1 MPLTLECWCRVTT
14 SMNRRRRTVVF
25 VAEDLVVGKSIRRNY
40 SRSRY
45 MTGCPNQVR
54 SVTYRVQL
62 LGDQDD
68 PAEDE
73 LVNWFVEGKGLLLD
87 VYTKTDADG
96 YAIARV
102 QYLIGETG
110 ESKVLA
116 RVAC

>member
-1 MPLTLECWCRVTT
+1 MLDQDRH
-14 SMNRRRRTVVF
+14 
-25 VAEDLVVGKSIRRNY
+25 ADA
-40 SRSRY
+40 
-45 MTGCPNQVR
+45 
-54 SVTYRVQL
+54 
-62 LGDQDD
+62 DQDD
-68 PAEDE
+68 PAEGE

-87 VYTKTDADG
+87 AQTKTDADG